1 MVSEGQRLRVR
12 WRVVVLELRVL
23 ELRVLYHCIR
33 SRRHH
38 ASRRNVAHLQP
49 HNPILLSDTL
59 STNACDA

>member
-12 WRVVVLELRVL
+12 WRVVVLEV
-23 ELRVLYHCIR
+23 RVLYHCIR

-49 HNPILLSDTL
+49 HPILLSATL
-59 STNACDA
+59 STDACDA